1 MHKTNFMT
9 IKDQLKQ
16 AEPMLNHIDKLVN
29 SGKIQ
34 EAYELIQNEN
44 PPQSW
49 IIELPSI
56 AQKGE
61 IFKTIKLELME
72 AVMRRIFGKCEVN
85 HIEPPIISQD
95 KSGYASATVVV
106 GVKTYVLGT
115 TNTIVLSGVATEV
128 VNSIKLLPLA
138 TPKASSMAVK
148 NAIKQVGRLFGKY
161 LNNENEELELP
172 IEEKPSIEDQAE
184 AVTQGIITAK
194 TINDLK
200 SWRNL
205 VFSKMGTKEQQE
217 LYETKVRQLQSN

>member
-1 MHKTNFMT
+1 MT
-9 IKDQLKQ
+9 IKDQLKD
-16 AEPMLNHIDKLVN
+16 AEPIFSRIDKLIKAD
-29 SGKIQ
+29 KIN
-34 EAYELIQNEN
+34 EAYEIIQNDN
-44 PPQSW
+44 PPSSW
-49 IIELPSI
+49 IIELNSI
-56 AQKGE
+56 ANSGDK
-61 IFKTIKLELME
+61 FKTIKLELME

-106 GVKTYVLGT
+106 GVKTYILGT
-115 TNTIVLSGVATEV
+115 ANQVILSGVATEV

-148 NAIKQVGRLFGKY
+148 NAIKQVGRLLGKY

-172 IEEKPSIEDQAE
+172 IAEVKPSLEEQSE

-194 TINDLK
+194 SISDLK

-205 VFSKMGTKEQQE
+205 VYSRMGTKEQQE
-217 LYETKVRQLQSN
+217 LYETRLRQLNN

>member
-1 MHKTNFMT
+1 MT

-16 AEPMLNHIDKLVN
+16 AELMFNHIDKLVN

-61 IFKTIKLELME
+61 TFKTIKLELME

-115 TNTIVLSGVATEV
+115 TNPIVLSGVATEV

-148 NAIKQVGRLFGKY
+148 NAIKQVGRLLGKY

-184 AVTQGIITAK
+184 AVMQGIITAK

-205 VFSKMGTKEQQE
+205 VFSKLGTKEQQE

>member
-1 MHKTNFMT
+1 MRKTNFMT

-16 AEPMLNHIDKLVN
+16 AELMFNHIDKLVN

-61 IFKTIKLELME
+61 TFKTIKLELME

-106 GVKTYVLGT
+106 GVKTYILGT
-115 TNTIVLSGVATEV
+115 TNPIVLSGVATEV

-148 NAIKQVGRLFGKY
+148 NAIKQVGRLLGKY

-172 IEEKPSIEDQAE
+172 IEDKPSIEDQAE

>member
-1 MHKTNFMT
+1 MT

-16 AEPMLNHIDKLVN
+16 AELMFNHIDKLVN

-61 IFKTIKLELME
+61 TFKTIKLELME

-106 GVKTYVLGT
+106 GVKTYILGT
-115 TNTIVLSGVATEV
+115 TNPIVLSGVATEV

-148 NAIKQVGRLFGKY
+148 NAIKQVGRLLGKY

-172 IEEKPSIEDQAE
+172 IEDKPSIEDQAE

>member
-1 MHKTNFMT
+1 MTT

-16 AEPMLNHIDKLVN
+16 AELIFGRIDKLID
-29 SGKIQ
+29 SGKVQ
-34 EAYELIQNEN
+34 EAYEIIQNEN

-56 AQKGE
+56 AKKGE
-61 IFKTIKLELME
+61 TFKTIKLELME

-106 GVKTYVLGT
+106 GVKTHILGT
-115 TNTIVLSGVATEV
+115 TTPMILSGVATEV

-148 NAIKQVGRLFGKY
+148 NAIKQVGRLLGKY

-172 IEEKPSIEDQAE
+172 IEDKPSIEDQSE

-205 VFSKMGTKEQQE
+205 VFSKFGTKEQQE

>member
-1 MHKTNFMT
+1 MT
-9 IKDQLKQ
+9 IKEQLKQ
-16 AEPMLNHIDKLVN
+16 AEPVFLRIDKLIKSDN
-29 SGKIQ
+29 IH
-34 EAYELIQNEN
+34 EAYEIIQNEN
-44 PPQSW
+44 PPASW

-56 AQKGE
+56 ANKGE
-61 IFKTIKLELME
+61 KFKTIKLELME
-72 AVMRRIFGKCEVN
+72 AVMRRIFGKCDVN

-106 GVKTYVLGT
+106 GVRTYVLGT
-115 TNTIVLSGVATEV
+115 TNQIILSGVATEV

-148 NAIKQVGRLFGKY
+148 NAIKQVGRLLGKY

-172 IEEKPSIEDQAE
+172 IEEKPSIEDQTE

-200 SWRNL
+200 SWRSL
-205 VFSKMGTKEQQE
+205 VFSKMGNKEQQE
-217 LYETKVRQLQSN
+217 LYETKLRQLTN

>member
-1 MHKTNFMT
+1 MT

-16 AEPMLNHIDKLVN
+16 AERMLDHIDKLVS

-34 EAYELIQNEN
+34 EAYEIIQNEN

-61 IFKTIKLELME
+61 KFKTIKLELME

-106 GVKTYVLGT
+106 GVKTHILGT
-115 TNTIVLSGVATEV
+115 TNPMILSGVATEV
-128 VNSIKLLPLA
+128 VNSIRLLPLA

-148 NAIKQVGRLFGKY
+148 NAIKQVGRLLGKY

-172 IEEKPSIEDQAE
+172 IEDKPSVEDQAE

-194 TINDLK
+194 TMNDLK

-205 VFSKMGTKEQQE
+205 AFSKFGTKEQQE
-217 LYETKVRQLQSN
+217 LYETKARQLQSN

>member
-1 MHKTNFMT
+1 MT

-16 AEPMLNHIDKLVN
+16 AELMFSRIDKLV
-29 SGKIQ
+29 KADRIP
-34 EAYELIQNEN
+34 EAYEIIQNEN

-56 AQKGE
+56 SNKGE
-61 IFKTIKLELME
+61 TFKTIKLELME

-115 TNTIVLSGVATEV
+115 SNPIILSGVATEV

-148 NAIKQVGRLFGKY
+148 NAIKQVGRLLGKY

-172 IEEKPSIEDQAE
+172 IEDKPSIEDQAE

-217 LYETKVRQLQSN
+217 LYETKTRQLQSN